1 MKKKIYYWGPFLDN
15 VATVKA
21 MVNSAKSIN
30 RYSSKYSSTL
40 IDAMG
45 EWKYFERVLSFE
57 THKGSLVTNQTER

>member
-45 EWKYFERVLSFE
+45 EWKYFRE
-57 THKGSLVTNQTER
+57 NYTEKNISIRP